1 MAANKTPI
9 NIKIGTKE
17 EPVRFSYV
25 NVFEPRENQNGK
37 LQYSASLLI
46 PKEYKKQIK
55 AIKAMIAEAND
66 RGLED
71 LWGGKQ
77 PKFKNEVLRDGDEE
91 YPDKPEYEGMMFI
104 SAKADL
110 KHQPKVVDSKLAE
123 VMDDDQFASGDYGRA
138 SIDFFPYHHKESNQ
152 KGISAALGNIQ
163 VYSKGERFG
172 GGGRSI
178 AADFGEDEG
187 SDMD

>member
-25 NVFEPRENQNGK
+25 NVFEPRENQSGK
-37 LQYSASLLI
+37 MKYSASLLI
-46 PKEYKKQIK
+46 PKKYKKQIK
-55 AIKAMIAEAND
+55 AIQAKIDEANE
-66 RGLED
+66 RGLEL
-71 LWGGKQ
+71 LWNNKQ
-77 PKFKNEVLRDGDEE
+77 PKFKNDVLRDGDEE
-91 YPDKPEYEGMMFI
+91 YPDKPEYEDMMFI

-110 KHQPKVVDSKLAE
+110 KHQPKVVDGSLQE
-123 VMDDDQFASGDYGRA
+123 VMDEDDFASGDYGRA
-138 SIDFFPYHHKESNQ
+138 SIDFFPYHQKESNQ

-163 VYSKGERFG
+163 VYAKGERFG

-178 AADFGEDEG
+178 AADFGDDEE
-187 SDMD
+187 MD